1 MRSTPA
7 GALLVFVVASALPT
21 GEAAAANQAKPRI
34 PVTWSAAPCAQIV
47 DKSQGTTVHFEYG
60 VGEEDVGPR
69 TPDEVDDS
77 RTMQFFAFGKQD
89 FAGKPPRWISQDD
102 IDRAA
107 AVDPMVV
114 ASAIEPVDILTT
126 TSRFTGDDWRR
137 VTADD
142 ARVPITFAQAAMGV
156 DWDVTDVPPGTY
168 VMWGYTWEPVNN
180 EWSARPGFVKVI
192 DDAGQAAAAGPS
204 VALLADEAIVDV
216 GMPHPVPGCV
226 DVAAGS
232 TLTLQWGE
240 LVGSLE
246 PQWETVID
254 AEPVSAGDLA
264 IDFVAPAAAAAR
276 TVKLRA
282 IVDDGAGHTYVAY
295 GPRTIAVNPDAGGD
309 AGGEAG
315 DDGGGGGGCAC
326 AGVRASGPRG
336 LAVLTMLLPTL
347 VWRRRRTRR

>member
-1 MRSTPA
+1 MLAVAVASVLPA
-7 GALLVFVVASALPT
+7 G
-21 GEAAAANQAKPRI
+21 EAVAANQAKPRI
-34 PVTWSAAPCAQIV
+34 PVTWSAAPCGQVV
-47 DKSQGTTVHFEYG
+47 DRSQGTVVHFEYS

-77 RTMQFFAFGKQD
+77 RTMQFFAFAKQD

-114 ASAIEPVDILTT
+114 ASAIEPDDILTT
-126 TSRFTGDDWRR
+126 TSRFAAGDWRR

-156 DWDVTDVPPGTY
+156 DWDLTDVPPGTY

-192 DDAGQAAAAGPS
+192 DDAATAAAAGPS

-216 GMPHPVPGCV
+216 GTPHAVPGCV
-226 DVAAGS
+226 DVAPGS

-246 PQWETVID
+246 PQWQTVID
-254 AEPVSAGDLA
+254 AEPVSTGELA
-264 IDFVAPAAAAAR
+264 VEFVAPAAAAGK

-282 IVDDGAGHTYVAY
+282 IVDDGAGHSYVAY
-295 GPRTIAVNPDAGGD
+295 GPRTIAVNPSDGGD
-309 AGGEAG
+309 DTG
-315 DDGGGGGGCAC
+315 DDGGGSGGGCAC
-326 AGVRASGPRG
+326 GRGRVGGPVV
-336 LAVLTMLLPTL
+336 LAALALFVATP
-347 VWRRRRTRR
+347 RRRRRNSR